1 MQSYTCRSS
10 IVGAYYRPQVA
21 KSILY
26 NSDKGDVV
34 TLYRDK
40 ENEFDSNAVKVV
52 IKGHH
57 VGYLGSSDA
66 AVYGPAMDDQNL
78 LCIHGVMID
87 PTEKYPR
94 IQFDLP
100 SAGDPKIVAAVKTF
114 GGQDLNGTNPPR
126 ATASDPLGLRSR

>member
-26 NSDKGDVV
+26 NSNKGDVV
-34 TLYRDK
+34 TLYRDF
-40 ENEFDSNAVKVV
+40 ENSFDKNAVKVV

-57 VGYLGSSDA
+57 VGFLSQSDA
-66 AVYGPAMDDQNL
+66 EVYGPAMDDQEIIR
-78 LCIHGVMID
+78 IHGIMLD
-87 PTEKYPR
+87 PCDKYPR

-100 SAGDPKIVAAVKTF
+100 SKGDPKLLAAVKAF
-114 GGQDLNGTNPPR
+114 GGRGQGLWW
-126 ATASDPLGLRSR
+126 SHPLTIAA

>member
-40 ENEFDSNAVKVV
+40 ENEFDSKAVKFV

-57 VGYLGSSDA
+57 VGYLSSSDA
-66 AVYGPAMDDQNL
+66 AVYGPAMDDQNI
-78 LCIHGVMID
+78 LCISGIMLD
-87 PTEKYPR
+87 PCNKYPR

-100 SAGDPKIVAAVKTF
+100 STGDPKIVAAAKTF
-114 GGQDLNGTNPPR
+114 GGQSMAGNPPR
-126 ATASDPLGLRSR
+126 HA